1 MKIKFLEKSWWV
13 DRWLPCEIWHKVW
26 LRERRLMAEGWTR
39 DVFNIFTPADASFP
53 FTVMTLL
60 KVHTIELEMNA
71 TRPGCH
77 VDMKSQCFL
86 TCKHVIINSNTLPSK
101 TESINLITWIKNRQA
116 ADFVWVVICVI
127 IDGTI
132 DHQWQSIRQIKSHT
146 HCNN

>member
-1 MKIKFLEKSWWV
+1 
-13 DRWLPCEIWHKVW
+13 
-26 LRERRLMAEGWTR
+26 
-39 DVFNIFTPADASFP
+39 
-53 FTVMTLL
+53 MTLL
-60 KVHTIELEMNA
+60 IVHTIGLEMNA

-86 TCKHVIINSNTLPSK
+86 TCKHVIINSNTIVSK

-132 DHQWQSIRQIKSHT
+132 DHQ
-146 HCNN
+146 